1 MTAATLSRAE
11 YLKVGER
18 QVSALA
24 EGVRTTWGQ
33 DAGDT
38 VQSTTLVAEADAT
51 AEATRQLG
59 FLGVVRARDLVVAE
73 GMWFDLEGQTVA
85 IPYDGHLGVAGTRLM
100 LVLRAKPDPQ
110 TGTTE
115 IEGEVLL

>member
-1 MTAATLSRAE
+1 MTAATLSRAQ
-11 YLKVGER
+11 YLLAPER

-38 VQSTTLVAEADAT
+38 TQSTVLVDLGDAT
-51 AEATRQLG
+51 AEAARQLG
-59 FLGVVRARDLVVAE
+59 LLGVVRARDMVVAE
-73 GMWFDLEGQTVA
+73 GVFFDLEGQTVA
-85 IPYDGHLGVAGTRLM
+85 IPYDGHLGVAGTLLM
-100 LVLRAKPDPQ
+100 LVIRAKPDLQ